1 MALLT
6 DLRIAF
12 MNLVVHARRTAFLSA
27 AVAAVTFL
35 FVLLVSLSTGIRDT
49 MINTA
54 TTLTTGHLNVGGF
67 YKVTARQAAPMV
79 TDYDTVAAIVRQNLP
94 EMDFMVQRG
103 RGWGKVVSDSGSSV
117 QALMSGLDIA
127 AEPAFKGV
135 VEVISGD
142 LDELAKPNTLLLFEQ
157 QAKRLEVKVG
167 DAVTLSASTAGGA
180 ANTIDCRV
188 VAIAREVGIWT
199 NFLVYVSN
207 ESLRRLYQLRAD
219 VTGVLQIQVK
229 PRYLGD
235 LNALAVRLRQ
245 RLAQAGYA
253 VMEPDPEAYVMKLET
268 VASEDWTGQK
278 LDVSTWEDELSLMMW
293 TFRALQSLSFVLLLI
308 LLVIMA
314 AGIMNTFWIA
324 VRERTREIGTLR
336 AIGMQ
341 RTGVVRL
348 FLLEAVLLGI
358 FGATTGV
365 ALGALATWLINV
377 VSLPVPVSVQLFLM
391 RSSLHLALELRTLAA
406 GILLITIVTGAAAVY
421 PAVRAARRRPVD
433 AMAHFS

>member
-1 MALLT
+1 
-6 DLRIAF
+6 
-12 MNLVVHARRTAFLSA
+12 
-27 AVAAVTFL
+27 
-35 FVLLVSLSTGIRDT
+35 
-49 MINTA
+49 
-54 TTLTTGHLNVGGF
+54 
-67 YKVTARQAAPMV
+67 MV

-219 VTGVLQIQVK
+219 VTGALQIQVK

-235 LNALAVRLRQ
+235 LNALAERLRQ